1 MKQLKQIKQLIGAYA
16 DNLVAQ
22 ERVLRQLT
30 RIIDSLLPDKAVTTN
45 QLHNKLKFIMD
56 QMQRY
61 EMSEEERERLRPHFK
76 ETDPFPVIPASSECR
91 AIASS
96 QATVSIPVRVCHS
109 GEEYFIPLTE
119 KDSTGK
125 QLGVICNNSWG
136 LMPNTSTC
144 LVSYPSDSIES
155 ITKEIH
161 KKG

>member
-1 MKQLKQIKQLIGAYA
+1 MKQLEQIKQLIGAYV
-16 DNLVAQ
+16 DNLAAQ
-22 ERVLRQLT
+22 ERVLRQLQ
-30 RIIDSLLPDKAVTTN
+30 RLIDREADKG
-45 QLHNKLKFIMD
+45 LSP
-56 QMQRY
+56 
-61 EMSEEERERLRPHFK
+61 E
-76 ETDPFPVIPASSECR
+76 VINSS
-91 AIASS
+91 
-96 QATVSIPVRVCHS
+96 ATRVCHS

-119 KDSTGK
+119 KDSTGR